1 MNKKLCAASFLMACS
16 ILALNSQTCF
26 AEEAAELS
34 GTISIYASGTSAKG
48 IQAAFEGYQVQHPD
62 VELEISNFETVTDFE
77 TMMTTAFSSDT
88 LPDMYIAQV
97 GAVEQQYAIQGYLMN
112 LSDTGVM
119 DNLVNGDTSLITYEE
134 GYFAF
139 PMTTAI
145 SVTLCNKAELE
156 KLGIELTTDNYP
168 TNMDEFIDLLQQ
180 CRDAGVE
187 YPFGVAGADS
197 SSCTAW
203 PFQYI
208 YQVLY
213 GDDPNFYAN
222 VLKGEKAWN
231 GDEFRKMF
239 TDYDRIREYVS
250 PDSTAKSMDELY
262 ADFIVGDT
270 LFFSQV
276 ATTIKSIQELDPET
290 EIVLIPSSFTEKSE
304 NQTLISG
311 FDEAFS
317 ITTSAKDPELCVD
330 FLKYITSPEG
340 STLFDNATGY
350 IPTVKGCESEVDNA
364 YEIVLDIMQNDKLP
378 NSPILSRQWIA
389 GFKELLK
396 AGCQN
401 WLAGEEVDSVV
412 NTIEEDHKRLMEAD
426 SDWVQNFLDSYKWK

>member
-1 MNKKLCAASFLMACS
+1 MNKKMYATTFLAACS
-16 ILALNSQTCF
+16 MLVMNCQTSF
-26 AEEAAELS
+26 AEETDFS
-34 GTISIYASGTSAKG
+34 GTITMFATGNTAKG
-48 IQAAFEGYQVQHPD
+48 VQAVFEEYQKMHPD
-62 VELEISNFETVTDFE
+62 VELEISNTETVTDFE
-77 TMMTTAFSSDT
+77 TMMTAAISSDT
-88 LPDMYIAQV
+88 LPDMYAAQV
-97 GAVEQQYAIQGYLMN
+97 GAVEQQYAAQGYLMD
-112 LSDTGVM
+112 LSDTGIM
-119 DNLVNGDTSLITYEE
+119 DNLVNGDTSLITYNG
-134 GYFAF
+134 GYYAF

-145 SVTLCNKAELE
+145 SVTLCNKGELE
-156 KLGIELTTDNYP
+156 KLGIELTTENYP

-187 YPFGVAGADS
+187 YPFGVAGADA

-213 GDDPNFYAN
+213 GEDPDFYAN

-231 GDEFRKMF
+231 GDEFREMF
-239 TDYDRIREYVS
+239 NVYDRLREYVS
-250 PDSTAKSMDELY
+250 PNSTAKSMDELY

-276 ATTIKSIQELDPET
+276 ATTIKSIKELDPET
-290 EIVLIPSSFTEKSE
+290 EIILIPSCFTEKSE
-304 NQTLISG
+304 DQTLISG

-317 ITTSAKDPELCVD
+317 ITTSTKNPELCVD
-330 FLKYITSPEG
+330 FLAYLTSPEG
-340 STLFDNATGY
+340 STLFDNETGY
-350 IPTVKGCESEVDNA
+350 IPTVKGCESKVDSA
-364 YEIVLDIMQNDKLP
+364 YDIVLDIMQNDKLP

-396 AGCQN
+396 SGCQN
-401 WLAGEEVDSVV
+401 WLAGEDIDSVV

-426 SDWVQNFLDSYKWK
+426 PDWVQSFLDNYEWH